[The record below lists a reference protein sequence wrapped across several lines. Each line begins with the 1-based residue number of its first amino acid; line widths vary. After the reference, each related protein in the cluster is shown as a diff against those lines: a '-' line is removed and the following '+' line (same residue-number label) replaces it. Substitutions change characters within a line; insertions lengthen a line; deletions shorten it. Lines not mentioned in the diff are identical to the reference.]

1 MKNKILIWLFIL
13 ATSILA
19 QTKIIHKITIDG
31 IINPIATEYILESIE
46 KAEEAGAELLI
57 IEMDTPGGLMVSMHD
72 IVKGILGADVPVAV
86 YVSPSGSRAGSAGVF
101 ITIAAHIAAMAPGT
115 NIGSAH
121 PVSMGGTQD
130 TSKVMEEKI
139 VNDAVAHIRS
149 VAEKRERNADWAESA
164 IRESANITEK
174 EALKLNV
181 VDYIVPTVDSLLI
194 AVHGR
199 KVEVL
204 SGYRV
209 LDTENARIESY
220 EMNWRQRALDILS
233 DPNILYILFL
243 IGITGISLELYNPGS
258 ILPGVVG
265 GICLILFLYSVQ
277 TIPINIA
284 GLLLILFS
292 AILFLLE
299 IKIPSYGLL
308 TIGGVISL
316 VLGSLMLVDSPL
328 PFLQI
333 SWKVILGATITMTLF
348 FIIAISF
355 AIRAHRKKPSTGKEG
370 LVGEEGVTIDDL
382 NPTGQIEIHGEIWKA
397 VSDRRIKKGQR
408 VIVEDVH
415 SQHLRLIVKP
425 IK

>member
-1 MKNKILIWLFIL
+1 MKYKILIGFLIL
-13 ATSILA
+13 VTPIFA
-19 QTKIIHKITIDG
+19 QKSIIHLITIDG
-31 IINPIATEYILESIE
+31 VINPVATEYILDSIE
-46 KAEEAGAELLI
+46 DAEEAGAELLI

-72 IVKGILGADVPVAV
+72 IVKGILGADVPIVV

-101 ITIAAHIAAMAPGT
+101 ITLAAHIAAMAPGT

-121 PVSMGGTQD
+121 PVNMGGTQD
-130 TSKVMEEKI
+130 TSQVMEEKI

-149 VAEKRERNADWAESA
+149 VSEKRGRNADWAESA

-181 VDYIVPTVDSLLI
+181 IDYVVPTVDSLLVVI
-194 AVHGR
+194 NGR

-204 SGYRV
+204 SGYRI
-209 LDTENARIESY
+209 LNTENVRIESH
-220 EMNWRQRALDILS
+220 EMNWRQKSLDMLS

-243 IGITGISLELYNPGS
+243 VGITGITLELYNPGS

-265 GICLILFLYSVQ
+265 GICMILFLYSVQ
-277 TIPINIA
+277 TIPVNIA
-284 GLLLILFS
+284 GLLLIIFS
-292 AILFLLE
+292 AVLFLLE

-316 VLGSLMLVDSPL
+316 VLGSIMLIDSPL

-333 SWKVILGATITMTLF
+333 SWKIILGATITITLF
-348 FIIAISF
+348 FIF
-355 AIRAHRKKPSTGKEG
+355 AIGFVLKAHRKKPSTGKEG
-370 LVGEEGVTIDDL
+370 LIDEEGVTIETL

-397 VSDRRIKKGQR
+397 ISDEKIKKGQR
-408 VIVEDVH
+408 VIVQEVD
-415 SQHLRLIVKP
+415 SRHLRLKVKS
-425 IK
+425 KK